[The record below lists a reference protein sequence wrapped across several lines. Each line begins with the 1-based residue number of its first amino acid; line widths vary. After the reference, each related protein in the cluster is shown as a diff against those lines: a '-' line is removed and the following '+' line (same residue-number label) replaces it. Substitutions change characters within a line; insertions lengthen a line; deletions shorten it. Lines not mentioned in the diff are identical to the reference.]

1 MDYPTR
7 ERVEFAMRQPDTL
20 MYEKDS
26 LEGVVFVAQQNMLK
40 KIGGVLLA
48 MHDALDAKQAELDK
62 AFDTINTKQVLIAD
76 MVAWFKWFQPYPSVC
91 VQQFIDRGG
100 LEDEP
105 DEDLHSR

>member
-62 AFDTINTKQVLIAD
+62 AHDFIKRLLNPFHSIGTDEFDRLLDEAEAMTGGVRDEILEAD
-76 MVAWFKWFQPYPSVC
+76 
-91 VQQFIDRGG
+91 R
-100 LEDEP
+100 
-105 DEDLHSR
+105 